1 MIEYSELGH
10 EVIEPAEYGPEGEVT
25 KPPVFGPAYLVNVTL
40 QSLPPE
46 LESKRIYPDTPT
58 RVFGGCE
65 TAFLQFDSREEWLA
79 YLPQE

>member
-10 EVIEPAEYGPEGEVT
+10 EVLQQAEYSPEGEQVSET
-25 KPPVFGPAYLVNVTL
+25 VFGPAYLVNVTL
-40 QSLPPE
+40 QSMPPE